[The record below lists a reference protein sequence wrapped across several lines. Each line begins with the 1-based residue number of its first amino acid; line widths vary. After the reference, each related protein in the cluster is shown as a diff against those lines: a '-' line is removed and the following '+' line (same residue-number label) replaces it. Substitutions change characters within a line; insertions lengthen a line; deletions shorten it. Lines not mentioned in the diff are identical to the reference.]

1 MHTYLGTI
9 TFANTAEAD
18 GDANNEDKKV
28 IFKNWAPFTGCMN
41 KINNMQIGNAKDIYV
56 VTPRQGSN

>member
-28 IFKNWAPFTGCMN
+28 IFKN
-41 KINNMQIGNAKDIYV
+41 
-56 VTPRQGSN
+56 

>member
-1 MHTYLGTI
+1 MHTYLGII

-28 IFKNWAPFTGCMN
+28 IFKN
-41 KINNMQIGNAKDIYV
+41 
-56 VTPRQGSN
+56 